1 MLAPSTR
8 GLAAGAKIVGATTRR
23 YASRRSQPSAYI
35 CKGRRHCVQLRCTKV
50 FWTAAAAKVVD
61 PRTTLVEATRDE
73 QPTHLALRPN
83 GPMGCERKSEQ
94 RATREPCRETSK
106 FWVARDEQPDKQSC
120 SHAGL
125 FREALGRECA
135 STLYMYLYV
144 QLRCTKGSFGT
155 LVDNPFAARTN
166 TKDQVAAVRRTNT
179 NCLTIP
185 IIK

>member
-1 MLAPSTR
+1 MPR
-8 GLAAGAKIVGATTRR
+8 PGATRLVVRNRR
-23 YASRRSQPSAYI
+23 LTYVRAEGTVCSA
-35 CKGRRHCVQLRCTKV
+35 CGAAPKCSGPRQL
-50 FWTAAAAKVVD
+50 
-61 PRTTLVEATRDE
+61 PRWSTRDE

-144 QLRCTKGSFGT
+144 QRLRRCTKGSFGT